1 MLKSL
6 FTFLEKLLGNSA
18 ARFLIGGGFAL
29 ASYAAVTTAVTGALN
44 ATQGYI
50 GGFGGDLLKI
60 VLLAGVSD
68 ALTLIGAA
76 LLTRAA
82 WVAGKP
88 LIQFKGSGPAAG
100 GGGA

>member
-1 MLKSL
+1 LLKRL
-6 FTFLEKLLGNSA
+6 FAFLEKLLGNSV
-18 ARFLIGGGFAL
+18 ARVLFGGGMAL
-29 ASYAAVTTAVTGALN
+29 ASFAVLTTAITGALN

-68 ALTLIGAA
+68 ALTIIGAA

-82 WVAGKP
+82 WEAGKP
-88 LIQFKGSGPAAG
+88 VVRFTGSN
-100 GGGA
+100 GGAAS

>member
-1 MLKSL
+1 MLRNL
-6 FTFLEKLLGNSA
+6 FSFLEKLLGNSA
-18 ARFLIGGGFAL
+18 ARFLFGGGFAL
-29 ASYAAVTTAVTGALN
+29 ASYAAITTAVTGALN

-50 GGFGGDLLKI
+50 GGMGGDLLKI

-82 WVAGKP
+82 WNSGKP
-88 LIQFKGSGPAAG
+88 IFTYVGKGNLP
-100 GGGA
+100 

>member
-6 FTFLEKLLGNSA
+6 FKFLERLFGNSI
-18 ARFLIGGGFAL
+18 ARVLYGGGFAL
-29 ASYAAVTTAVTGALN
+29 ASYAVLTTAILGALN
-44 ATQGYI
+44 ATKGYI

-68 ALTLIGAA
+68 ALTIIGAA

-82 WVAGKP
+82 WESGKP
-88 LIQFKGSGPAAG
+88 LVRFAGSS

>member
-1 MLKSL
+1 MLRSL
-6 FTFLEKLLGNSA
+6 FAFLEKLLGNSA
-18 ARFLIGGGFAL
+18 ARFLYGGGFAL
-29 ASYAAVTTAVTGALN
+29 ASFAAITTAVTASLN
-44 ATQGYI
+44 AAQGYI

-76 LLTRAA
+76 MLTRAA
-82 WVAGKP
+82 WSSGQP
-88 LIQFKGSGPAAG
+88 LIRMASS

>member
-1 MLKSL
+1 MRSL
-6 FTFLEKLLGNSA
+6 FAFLEKLLGNSA
-18 ARFLIGGGFAL
+18 ARFLVGGGFAL
-29 ASYAAVTTAVTGALN
+29 ASYAAITTAVTGALN

-82 WVAGKP
+82 WNAGKP
-88 LIQFKGSGPAAG
+88 LVRVVGNGASP
-100 GGGA
+100 GGAV